1 MKLTEAIEKCYTS
14 GCFRRPSWAGNSWL
28 EVNKEKILFKST
40 GARWTPQTVDLV
52 AEDYEIQVSDEMWE
66 VWYEDTDGKYK
77 IHPHLLTT
85 EQKDYMKN
93 VVITKKHIITKK
105 S

>member
-1 MKLTEAIEKCYTS
+1 MKLTEAIEKCGEGS
-14 GCFRRPSWAGNSWL
+14 FRRPVWSGNSWL
-28 EVNKEKILFKST
+28 VVKGGNIVFKTT
-40 GARWTPQTVDLV
+40 GSRWTPQTVDLI
-52 AEDYEIQVSDEMWE
+52 ADDYEIQVSDEMWE

-77 IHPHLLTT
+77 MHPHLLTT

-93 VVITKKHIITKK
+93 VVITKKHVITKK